1 MHESWL
7 PREHSLHRPRHAN
20 RQRFALAC
28 AVVFLVLPAV
38 GYAFGVRPTAFENH
52 RLASFPSPSLG
63 WSFFVRLAPWAT
75 DHLAFREQAIHAADG
90 LSRGLFGEPPAYG
103 GNSNELPPIP
113 TDQGSTAAK
122 PIQLPSVMQGHDG
135 WL

>member
-1 MHESWL
+1 MTTDRERVALPEMHEAWL

-63 WSFFVRLAPWAT
+63 WVRFGSLIPVQAT
-75 DHLAFREQAIHAADG
+75 TRTEG
-90 LSRGLFGEPPAYG
+90 WSSR
-103 GNSNELPPIP
+103 
-113 TDQGSTAAK
+113 
-122 PIQLPSVMQGHDG
+122 
-135 WL
+135 